1 MAGDVSPVC
10 GDVLP
15 FSKGN
20 NRINIFTN
28 ALWSFMTVKNCKI
41 NCFGSKI
48 VESKISPWG
57 NILLWKIFNGENT
70 SKSDQNNPKC
80 VFSSSDPD
88 EVLAAYLSLVEQHCI
103 HLVPGRWS
111 FWSSLDKGRKR
122 LWIKSKRLLS
132 HHWRTPQAYLQASMV
147 QG

>member
-1 MAGDVSPVC
+1 MMAGDVSPVC

-57 NILLWKIFNGENT
+57 NILLCQFFNGENT

-103 HLVPGRWS
+103 HLVPGR
-111 FWSSLDKGRKR
+111 
-122 LWIKSKRLLS
+122 
-132 HHWRTPQAYLQASMV
+132 
-147 QG
+147 